1 MFKFIFFSVF
11 SFSLQ
16 NYFYLFLYSTILS
29 SLTSYSSTFLYL
41 LVSYP
46 FYRFLLPPPSLS
58 FAILLSFGDFLL
70 PLLSFGVFLLSSGV
84 SSIPHYP
91 PLGSYPILLY
101 PIVFHCIL
109 SCSNCIPLYPMVSH
123 CILSCSIVSHLMN
136 YSCFP
141 SINLCHIS
149 FFCP

>member
-70 PLLSFGVFLLSSGV
+70 PLLSFGVSLILWGLF
-84 SSIPHYP
+84 YP
-91 PLGSYPILLY
+91 PLSSSWVLPYPTISYRVPLYPIMFQLYPTISYGVALY
-101 PIVFHCIL
+101 PIVFHCI
-109 SCSNCIPLYPMVSH
+109 PSH
-123 CILSCSIVSHLMN
+123 ELFMFSKH
-136 YSCFP
+136 
-141 SINLCHIS
+141 
-149 FFCP
+149 